1 MKMHNGLLVISIIL
15 LGINNIMMI
24 RKIIILEKLIDKT
37 SDMVLILWEEFFR
50 SKENAD
56 YD

>member
-37 SDMVLILWEEFFR
+37 SDMIFILWEEFFR